1 MKDLIYSNLTQRMY
15 DPSECIRLVNYRQ
28 LMFYIQKGVE
38 ILDLYPSKD
47 FKTGQDVL
55 VFIVNRSDSRSVYEE
70 WKELRIKKIEA
81 ETYGKN

>member
-1 MKDLIYSNLTQRMY
+1 MY

-55 VFIVNRSDSRSVYEE
+55 VFIVNRNDSRSVYEE